1 MVRFFSLGSVLVLA
15 ALAASMVILPP
26 MLPPLPPPPLM
37 FLLFP
42 VGLMA
47 ALMFL
52 AFSPTE
58 AIDGDFVVYTVWSI
72 WSDQL
77 VLKKEGVVK
86 VKVIRIIVKLISLG
100 GLSFTLGLLVLH
112 FTCFVFELQGCIYVV
127 AIEVYR
133 FFWFFEFYGRRK
145 NCIYDIFGKWYSRKK
160 IFPCWRRKWNLDAS
174 VHDVNVRIILHFVF
188 SSKHNCFWILI
199 LEKIIGHNILKMWCI
214 TWSHDFQI

>member
-15 ALAASMVILPP
+15 ALAASMVVLPP

-72 WSDQL
+72 WSDRL

-100 GLSFTLGLLVLH
+100 GLSFTLGLPVLH
-112 FTCFVFELQGCIYVV
+112 FTCFVFDSRLYLCCSHWGLSC
-127 AIEVYR
+127 
-133 FFWFFEFYGRRK
+133 FLFLFFEFYGWSK
-145 NCIYDIFGKWYSRKK
+145 NCIYDIFGKWYSWKK
-160 IFPCWRRKWNLDAS
+160 IFACWRRKWNLDAG
-174 VHDVNVRIILHFVF
+174 VHDVNGTIILDFVF

-199 LEKIIGHNILKMWCI
+199 LEKN
-214 TWSHDFQI
+214 TS

>member
-112 FTCFVFELQGCIYVV
+112 FTCFVLELQGCIYVV

-133 FFWFFEFYGRRK
+133 FFLVFRILWEKKKLYLWYIWEMIFSEKDISMLEEEMEFG
-145 NCIYDIFGKWYSRKK
+145 C
-160 IFPCWRRKWNLDAS
+160 
-174 VHDVNVRIILHFVF
+174 
-188 SSKHNCFWILI
+188 
-199 LEKIIGHNILKMWCI
+199 
-214 TWSHDFQI
+214 